1 MNNDLSWML
10 DRALEVPEA
19 RHALLVSADGLLMA
33 RSREVGQDEAD
44 TVAAAM
50 SGMQSLSR
58 TVSGFAGSR
67 EMQWRQTLVEF
78 DGGWVFL
85 ISAGAGAY
93 LAVSA
98 SVNVDMADITFRM
111 QQLVSQLGK
120 AMTSPP
126 REDPAGGG
134 NGFHN
139 LPGQNPADQSPGVRS

>member
-1 MNNDLSWML
+1 MNNDLAWML

-33 RSREVGQDEAD
+33 RSRGVGRDDAD

-58 TVSGFAGSR
+58 TVGGFAGGQ
-67 EMQWRQTLVEF
+67 EMKWRQTLVEF

-98 SVNVDMADITFRM
+98 SVNVDMAVITFRM
-111 QQLVSQLGK
+111 QQLVGQLGK

-126 REDPAGGG
+126 RENTGRPGGVPDPAG
-134 NGFHN
+134 HN
-139 LPGQNPADQSPGVRS
+139 SGVRS